1 MNRKKMLMSLAMVIL
16 AISGAVAQNKPN
28 NNASDATIARPK
40 LVVGIIVDQMRWDY
54 LYRFYNV
61 YEPNGGFKRLLNQ
74 GFSCDNTLMPY
85 LPTVTAV
92 GHTCVYTGSVPT
104 IAGITGNNW
113 YDNNT
118 HKTVYCTDDASVS
131 TVGSTTKAAGEMSPR
146 NLWVTTITDELR
158 LATNFKSKT
167 IGLSIKDRGAILP
180 AGHAANAAYWYDY
193 QTGNFISSTY
203 YMNQLPEWLTAF
215 NNKKW
220 VDTYYEKNWSPLLP
234 KATYEALCDA
244 DVNDYE
250 SQPFGKDQKGFPY
263 NLEKFKGKDYSK
275 IASTPY
281 ANELLENLAETTIAN
296 EQLGKGNATDFL
308 AVSFSST
315 DYIGHAF
322 GPNSW
327 EVLDVYARLD
337 RTLGKFFDYLDK
349 TIGKNQYTVF
359 LTADHAG
366 AQIPEFLAKHNI
378 PGGRADDPD
387 IKRSLNQYL
396 AEQFHQPNLINA
408 VWEFDVYLNHN
419 LIDSLQLNQ
428 AAIEKSI
435 AQYLQ
440 KDDRVL
446 TVVNKAKAATAS
458 LPVNIREMIVNGY
471 TPKRSG
477 DLQIIMKSGVMDAG
491 KTGMSHGVAYTYDTH
506 IPLLFYGWGIQK
518 GHLNR
523 TTYMTDISATIA
535 ALLKIQ
541 MPSGCIGQ
549 PITEAYRNN

>member
-1 MNRKKMLMSLAMVIL
+1 MNRKKNLVACAMVIL
-16 AISGAVAQNKPN
+16 TIPLLQAQTKVN
-28 NNASDATIARPK
+28 NTQNAKVARPK

-54 LYRFYNV
+54 LYRFYHV
-61 YEPNGGFKRLLNQ
+61 YDPNGGFKRLLNQ
-74 GFSCDNTLMPY
+74 GFSCDNTLVPY

-92 GHTCVYTGSVPT
+92 GHTCVYTGSVPALT
-104 IAGITGNNW
+104 GIAGNNW
-113 YDNNT
+113 FDNNT
-118 HKTVYCTDDASVS
+118 LKTVYCTDDAGVT
-131 TVGSTTKAAGEMSPR
+131 TVGSNTRVAGEMSPR

-167 IGLSIKDRGAILP
+167 IGISIKDRGAILP
-180 AGHAANAAYWYDY
+180 AGHAANAAFWYDY

-203 YMNQLPEWLTAF
+203 YMKQLPGWLTNF

-220 VDTYYEKNWSPLLP
+220 VDSYYEKNWALLLP
-234 KATYEALCDA
+234 KATYEALCDV
-244 DVNDYE
+244 DENTYE
-250 SQPFGKDQKGFPY
+250 GKPFGKDEKGFPY
-263 NLEKFKGKDYSK
+263 DLSKFKSKDYSK

-281 ANELLENLAETTIAN
+281 ANDLLENLAETTLAN
-296 EQLGKGNATDFL
+296 EQMGKGNNTDFL

-337 RTLGKFFDYLDK
+337 KTLGKLLDYLDK

-378 PGGRADDPD
+378 PGGRADDHD
-387 IKRSLNQYL
+387 LMKELNQHL
-396 AEQFHQPNLINA
+396 ITPFHQPNLINA
-408 VWEFDVYLNHN
+408 IWEFDVYLNHG

-428 AAIEKSI
+428 MAIEKSI
-435 AQYLQ
+435 TQYLQ
-440 KDDRVL
+440 KDNRVL
-446 TVVNKAKAATAS
+446 TVVNKAKAATVS
-458 LPVNIREMIVNGY
+458 LPASIREMIVNGY

-491 KTGMSHGVAYTYDTH
+491 KTGMSHGVSYTYDTH
-506 IPLLFYGWGIQK
+506 IPLLWYGWGIQK
-518 GHLNR
+518 GHTNK
-523 TTYMTDISATIA
+523 TTYMTDISATLA

-541 MPSGCIGQ
+541 MPSGCIGKS
-549 PITEAYRNN
+549 ITEVYQ

>member
-1 MNRKKMLMSLAMVIL
+1 MNRKRMLMLLTMAIL
-16 AISGAVAQNKPN
+16 AISGAVAQSKPN
-28 NNASDATIARPK
+28 NNASDATVARPK

-61 YEPNGGFKRLLNQ
+61 YEPTGGFKRLLNQ
-74 GFSCDNTLMPY
+74 GFSCDNNLMPY

-131 TVGSTTKAAGEMSPR
+131 TIGSNTKAAGEMSPR

-167 IGLSIKDRGAILP
+167 IGISIKDRGAILP

-220 VDTYYEKNWSPLLP
+220 VDTYYEKNWAPLLP
-234 KATYEALCDA
+234 KATYEALCDV

-281 ANELLENLAETTIAN
+281 ANDLLENLAETTISN

-315 DYIGHAF
+315 DYIGHSF

-349 TIGKNQYTVF
+349 TVGKNQYTVF

-396 AEQFHQPNLINA
+396 AEKFHQPNLINA

-428 AAIEKSI
+428 SAIEKSI
-435 AQYLQ
+435 TQYLQ

-549 PITEAYRNN
+549 PITEVYKNN